1 MLNTFEYL
9 LLILICVIKSTGISV
24 KNEDDDPEI
33 NAMALKMKESY
44 QKSATATL
52 RQGGTPTA
60 NVYIN
65 RAGRQ
70 VALPLVGASLPNS
83 ATKENVE
90 KISKDCED
98 ALSIKGQYTMFFC
111 VKPVYFIIF
120 IFIHFRSF
128 WLADYWSILHTIYCT
143 HNKW

>member
-1 MLNTFEYL
+1 
-9 LLILICVIKSTGISV
+9 LIIICVIKSTGISV

-52 RQGGTPTA
+52 KQGGTPTA

-70 VALPLVGASLPNS
+70 VALPIVGVLPPNS
-83 ATKENVE
+83 ATKENLE

-98 ALSIKGQYTMFFC
+98 ALSIKGLSRTFFC
-111 VKPVYFIIF
+111 EK
-120 IFIHFRSF
+120 
-128 WLADYWSILHTIYCT
+128 
-143 HNKW
+143 